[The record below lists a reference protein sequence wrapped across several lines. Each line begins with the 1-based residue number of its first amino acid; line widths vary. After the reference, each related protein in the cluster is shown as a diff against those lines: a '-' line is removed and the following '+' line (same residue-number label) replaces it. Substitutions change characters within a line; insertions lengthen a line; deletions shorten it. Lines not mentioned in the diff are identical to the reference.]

1 MTIPYKFH
9 NKELLRIALTHPSFN
24 KANNLKESD
33 YERMEFF
40 GDSILSMVIT
50 EILYKNHTTATDS
63 KLSIMHS
70 NLVNS
75 QSLARV
81 AASISLGNHL
91 IMDEGEELSGGREN
105 TKNLEN
111 AMEALIAAV
120 YLDSNY
126 ETVAIFIKKLW
137 TPLLLDKSIAEKD
150 KKSLLQEWAQRQNG
164 SLPIYK
170 VLKREG
176 LAHSPTFTVSVSVS
190 KLSAI
195 GIGKTKKEAEQLAA
209 ATLLEDISDLEEQD

>member
-1 MTIPYKFH
+1 MTIPYKFQ
-9 NKELLRIALTHPSFN
+9 NKELLRIALTHPSFT
-24 KANNLKESD
+24 KSNNLKKSD

-50 EILYKNHTTATDS
+50 EILYKNHTTANDS

-81 AASISLGNHL
+81 AASINLGKHL

-105 TKNLEN
+105 AKNLEN

-126 ETVAIFIKKLW
+126 ETVAAFIKKLW
-137 TPLLLDKSIAEKD
+137 ELLLLDKSITEKD
-150 KKSLLQEWAQRQNG
+150 KKSLLQEWAQRQKG
-164 SLPIYK
+164 DLPIYK

-176 LAHSPTFTVSVSVS
+176 LAHSPTFTISVSVNE
-190 KLSAI
+190 LSAI
-195 GIGKTKKEAEQLAA
+195 GTGKTKKEAEQLAA
-209 ATLLEDISDLEEQD
+209 AALLESISDS